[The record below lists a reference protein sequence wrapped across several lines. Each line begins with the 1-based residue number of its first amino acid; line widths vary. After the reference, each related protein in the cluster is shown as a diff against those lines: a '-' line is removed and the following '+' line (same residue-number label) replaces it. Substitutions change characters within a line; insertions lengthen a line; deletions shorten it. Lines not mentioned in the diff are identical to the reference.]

1 MTNVPPV
8 VVCLSAGPLADAARD
23 WLEDSGADVTID
35 DRRSFLKITGAG
47 RVSFDLDPI
56 GSRAG
61 RHLDMSD
68 FLGTMT
74 TYVGRVVLEDRTF
87 TVCSDLPGLPEPP
100 TQPDAT
106 GTGGA
111 TS

>member
-1 MTNVPPV
+1 MTALPPV
-8 VVCLSAGPLADAARD
+8 VVCLSAGTVANAARD

-47 RVSFDLDPI
+47 SVSFDLDPI
-56 GSRAG
+56 GGRAG

-74 TYVGRVVLEDRTF
+74 TYVGRVVLEDRRF
-87 TVCSDLPGLPEPP
+87 TVCSDLPGLPPAPAQE
-100 TQPDAT
+100 DEVGT
-106 GTGGA
+106 GTG
-111 TS
+111 SS